1 MDNSLK
7 YLSKHYVKTPS
18 GKVIRIRKF
27 HIDLDEVIDF
37 FGDKNLTLSL
47 DGKPS
52 YTKGTFSVTNLNGR
66 LLSPTETNT
75 LAPRVPVSAI
85 MPHAG
90 FGRLLGDIIA
100 HT

>member
-1 MDNSLK
+1 MDNTLK

-52 YTKGTFSVTNLNGR
+52 YTKGTFSVTNLDGR
-66 LLSPTETNT
+66 LLSPAEINT
-75 LAPRVPVSAI
+75 IAPLVPIGTV
-85 MPHAG
+85 MPLTG
-90 FGRLLGDIIA
+90 FGRLLGDIIS
-100 HT
+100 HP